1 MSVEEIQVTPDSAIE
16 LSVIIPTHNVRPW
29 IAETLSSVLAQ
40 NVEGLEVIVVD
51 DHSND
56 GTVEL
61 VEKIIAEDPR
71 ARLLSATA
79 RGGGSARNEGVRR
92 ARGRYIAF
100 ADGDDIVPAGAYR
113 SMLASALRTKS
124 QVIVGD
130 YMKFAPAS
138 IWRPTASMEAFDAP
152 VEAVTLTDIP
162 TLIFSRPCWN
172 KAFDRRF
179 WLEQR
184 ITFPDVARS
193 NDIVPMMTAYV
204 NARSIDV
211 IEDVVYLYRDRPGG
225 TSMSAKAS
233 SSAAFISY
241 LTQELICARLVEG
254 VQDERLSARYAS
266 LIHDRDGFFH
276 ARKFLSAWHQADT
289 EDPEVATLVDTL
301 LSKCGPAPKWI
312 DPRKR
317 MTMMLLRQGEF
328 LAARAAAQTVDG
340 GEWQEIEGA
349 TRLRGWSD
357 LLRAMQNDPDLLAGM
372 EESVASHV
380 LSALGSV
387 GVSTQDAEDQWL
399 ELSERAVSVLGDLA
413 SARIPGMGS
422 RASASRRRSFDG
434 KVSAI
439 FGGDSLRMHG
449 RGSSPDGTPVLWSD
463 AGSLNPT
470 RLTWRETDEGM
481 IWDAQFPVSRLPR
494 GLVVQPAFAFADGTV
509 VGARCEAEVPE
520 YRRMENVLYEQDH
533 EWVLIERRQHW
544 MLRAPRRALI
554 IAGRALRSLRG

>member
-1 MSVEEIQVTPDSAIE
+1 MSAQESLATPNSGVE

-40 NVEGLEVIVVD
+40 DVEGLEVIVVD
-51 DHSND
+51 DHSTD

-61 VEKIIAEDPR
+61 VETIIAEDPR
-71 ARLLSATA
+71 ARLLRATA
-79 RGGGSARNEGVRR
+79 RGGGSARNEGVRW

-100 ADGDDIVPAGAYR
+100 ADGDDIVPANAYR
-113 SMLASALRTKS
+113 SMLASALRTES

-138 IWRPTASMEAFDAP
+138 IWRPTASMKAFDVP
-152 VEAVTLTDIP
+152 VEGVTLTDIP

-172 KAFDRRF
+172 KIFDRQF
-179 WLEQR
+179 WLEHK

-241 LTQELICARLVEG
+241 LTQELICARLVED
-254 VQDERLSARYAS
+254 VQNEQLSARYAS

-276 ARKFLSAWHQADT
+276 ARKFLSAWLQAGAQDS
-289 EDPEVATLVDTL
+289 EVASLADSL
-301 LSKCGPAPKWI
+301 LSKSGPAPTWI

-317 MTMMLLRQGEF
+317 MTMTLLRQGEF

-349 TRLRGWSD
+349 TRLRGWNS
-357 LLRAMQNDPDLLAGM
+357 LLRVMQSDPDLLAGM
-372 EESVASHV
+372 ERSVASHV

-387 GVSTQDAEDQWL
+387 TVTTQEAEEQWL
-399 ELSERAVSVLGDLA
+399 ELSERAVSALGDLVG
-413 SARIPGMGS
+413 ARIPGMGS
-422 RASASRRRSFDG
+422 RASASKRRTFDG

-439 FGGDSLRMHG
+439 FGGDPLRMHG
-449 RGSSPDGTPVLWSD
+449 RGSGPDGTPVLWSD
-463 AGSLNPT
+463 AFSLKPT
-470 RLTWRETDEGM
+470 HLTWRETDEGM
-481 IWDAQFPVSRLPR
+481 IWDAQFSVSRLPR

-509 VGARCEAEVPE
+509 VGARCETKVPE
-520 YRRMENVLYEQDH
+520 YRRMENVLYEQDA
-533 EWVLIERRQHW
+533 EWVRIERRRHW
-544 MLRAPRRALI
+544 ILRAPRRALI
-554 IAGRALRSLRG
+554 NVVRALRSLRG